1 MLLTVFQK
9 HQNHSDKPFMCMNN
23 EHEMTLVPMMDTDR
37 NIELKCLFPNC
48 DYKMRPG
55 QKTYLEILE
64 KQLHV

>member
-1 MLLTVFQK
+1 
-9 HQNHSDKPFMCMNN
+9 MCMNN